1 MKPKEPRELFLRYEQ
16 EVAQFKLD
24 LIRRLANKASALE
37 ERREKRTYKISM
49 VEAILSAAD
58 KPLHVNDIIAAIE
71 KKFGI
76 TLSRDSLSSAIIK
89 NVRQEKRF
97 VRVAPNT
104 FGLRQ
109 A

>member
-1 MKPKEPRELFLRYEQ
+1 MKPKEPRDLFLRFEK

-24 LIRRLANKASALE
+24 LICRLASETSALKD
-37 ERREKRTYKISM
+37 RQGKRTYKISM
-49 VEAILSAAD
+49 VEAVLAAAG
-58 KPLHVNDIIAAIE
+58 KPLHVNDIITAIE

-76 TLSRDSLSSAIIK
+76 ILGRDSLSSAIIK

-109 A
+109 T

>member
-1 MKPKEPRELFLRYEQ
+1 MKPRELFLRYEQ

-24 LIRRLANKASALE
+24 LIRRLAIEGSTLE
-37 ERREKRTYKISM
+37 ETRKERTYKISM
-49 VEAILSAAD
+49 VEAVLTAAG
-58 KPLHVNDIIAAIE
+58 KPLHINDIIAATE

-109 A
+109 T

>member
-1 MKPKEPRELFLRYEQ
+1 MKPSDLFLRYEQ

-24 LIRRLANKASALE
+24 LIRRLTGEASLLE
-37 ERREKRTYKISM
+37 ETRKKRTYKISM
-49 VEAILSAAD
+49 VEGVLAAAG
-58 KPLHVNDIIAAIE
+58 KPLHVNDIIVNIE

-109 A
+109 I